1 MAVKG
6 IFSYWWFPIISG
18 LVWLGMLL
26 GLLLE
31 WLVNQ
36 HGRRYDTMSQSAD
49 IAYISNV
56 GADRLQPLFIVGCVL
71 TSIFLDLAFFSERL
85 LRHNGRLVPNVSMGE
100 KILSILSMVFAIVGT
115 VGLICLSIF
124 RTGQYK
130 FLHNM
135 FLGLFIGGYL
145 ISAVFICSEYQR
157 LGKKYR
163 EHRMLRLSFWV
174 KLIFILV
181 ELALIIAFGVLS
193 RVDRRNPAAVI
204 EWVIALIFTFYAFSF
219 VIDLYPAVRTKSP
232 ETRYQKSSYIPSA
245 LSASTNPEEVSSGNG
260 SDSNIYPRDVEM
272 AQSGAPPRH
281 F

>member
-6 IFSYWWFPIISG
+6 VFSYWWFPIISG
-18 LVWLGMLL
+18 LVWCGMLL

-36 HGRRYDTMSQSAD
+36 HGRRYPTMNEDAN

-71 TSIFLDLAFFSERL
+71 TSVFLDLAFFSERW
-85 LRHNGRLVPNVSMGE
+85 LRHNGRLVPNVSLGE

-124 RTGQYK
+124 KTGKYK
-130 FLHNM
+130 VLHNL

-174 KLIFILV
+174 KLVFIIV
-181 ELALIIAFGVLS
+181 EFALIVAFGVLS
-193 RVDRRNPAAVI
+193 RQKKRDPAAVL
-204 EWVIALIFTFYAFSF
+204 EWIISFIFTFYAVSF

-232 ETRYQKSSYIPSA
+232 DARYPKSYLVPSA
-245 LSASTNPEEVSSGNG
+245 SATPNDVDSGNG
-260 SDSNIYPRDVEM
+260 SSSNIYPRDVEM
-272 AQSGAPPRH
+272 AQNGPPPRD